1 MSETQNSTE
10 SVRSSDKIEDTLTR
24 VKVNE
29 ENMEQSSPSPYPDR
43 PGERD
48 CQFFLRTGQCGY
60 GNSCRYNHPLSLF
73 PQAVLYQRDELPE
86 RIGQPD
92 CEYYLKTGACK
103 YGSTCKYHHPKDRNG
118 AEPGEKSCPYYMQT
132 GMCKF
137 GVACKFHHPH
147 PQPHNGQ
154 STTHGMSSFPYSMMS
169 LPPATYGVMP
179 PPQVPHPQAYMPF
192 MFAPPQGWSPY
203 MAGSNPIY
211 NVKTQPDSSSERAEC
226 RFYMNTGTCK
236 YGDDCKYSHPKERM
250 LQSPPN
256 LSHHIVLLPAR
267 PGQPACGNFK
277 AYGFCKYGPNCK
289 YDHPSSPVSTQPRSS
304 TPPSRCDS
312 TAISNGDKPGSEN
325 NSSEV
330 EKQDEDI
337 SDKSEVQ
344 ESSQL
349 SGSDST
355 AISNGDKPAAD
366 NHSSEVEK
374 HDDSSDKTE
383 VQGSSQLSGSE
394 STVIANGNKP
404 AAESH
409 SSEIEKQDEDI
420 SDKTVI
426 QQPCPMVKLMQRVQV
441 QRLRNR
447 KIMVHNRTTE
457 ESRTHP
463 VLNSNGVVLV
473 EFFAPWCGHCKA
485 LTPTWEKVAGVL
497 KGVAT
502 VAAIDADAH
511 QSAAQDYGIKGFP
524 TITVFVPG
532 KPPVD
537 YQGARDAKSIAN
549 FAYKQVKALVSNR
562 LEGKSKPN
570 GGGSSERKSEPSAS
584 VELTS
589 SNFDELV
596 IKSNDLWIVEFFAPW
611 CGHCKK
617 LAPEWKK
624 AAKNLKGKVKLGHV
638 NCDVEQSIM
647 SRFKVQG
654 FPTIMVFGAD
664 KSSPYAYE
672 GARSASAI
680 ESFATELVE
689 SKKYKTDI
697 LQFRVGGGSNSAG
710 FREERRNNGSDER
723 EEEGVYAPLKSA
735 FELQHLLE
743 FVKDAEA
750 GGKGNLPMNGTPEI
764 VDTKAWDGKDG
775 EVIEEDEFSLE
786 ELMGGDDDANVGIKG

>member
-1 MSETQNSTE
+1 MSC
-10 SVRSSDKIEDTLTR
+10 VLLCYGVLDTLTR

-60 GNSCRYNHPLSLF
+60 GNSCRYNHPLSLV

-118 AEPGEKSCPYYMQT
+118 AEPVLFNVLGYPMRQGEKSCPYYMQT

-226 RFYMNTGTCK
+226 RFFMNTGTCK

-304 TPPSRCDS
+304 TPPSRSDS

-404 AAESH
+404 TAESH

-420 SDKTVI
+420 SDKSE
-426 QQPCPMVKLMQRVQV
+426 VQDCDSTA
-441 QRLRNR
+441 L
-447 KIMVHNRTTE
+447 
-457 ESRTHP
+457 
-463 VLNSNGVVLV
+463 SNG
-473 EFFAPWCGHCKA
+473 K
-485 LTPTWEKVAGVL
+485 T
-497 KGVAT
+497 
-502 VAAIDADAH
+502 DAE
-511 QSAAQDYGIKGFP
+511 SP
-524 TITVFVPG
+524 
-532 KPPVD
+532 
-537 YQGARDAKSIAN
+537 
-549 FAYKQVKALVSNR
+549 
-562 LEGKSKPN
+562 
-570 GGGSSERKSEPSAS
+570 SSE
-584 VELTS
+584 
-589 SNFDELV
+589 
-596 IKSNDLWIVEFFAPW
+596 
-611 CGHCKK
+611 
-617 LAPEWKK
+617 
-624 AAKNLKGKVKLGHV
+624 
-638 NCDVEQSIM
+638 
-647 SRFKVQG
+647 
-654 FPTIMVFGAD
+654 
-664 KSSPYAYE
+664 
-672 GARSASAI
+672 
-680 ESFATELVE
+680 TEKQE
-689 SKKYKTDI
+689 D
-697 LQFRVGGGSNSAG
+697 
-710 FREERRNNGSDER
+710 NGSQPD
-723 EEEGVYAPLKSA
+723 
-735 FELQHLLE
+735 
-743 FVKDAEA
+743 
-750 GGKGNLPMNGTPEI
+750 N
-764 VDTKAWDGKDG
+764 
-775 EVIEEDEFSLE
+775 
-786 ELMGGDDDANVGIKG
+786 

>member
-60 GNSCRYNHPLSLF
+60 GNSCRYNHPLSLV
-73 PQAVLYQRDELPE
+73 PQALLYQRDELPE

-118 AEPGEKSCPYYMQT
+118 AEPVLFNVLGYPMRQGEKSCPYYMQT

-154 STTHGMSSFPYSMMS
+154 STTHGMSSFPYTMMT

-226 RFYMNTGTCK
+226 RFFMNTGTCK
-236 YGDDCKYSHPKERM
+236 YEDDCKYSHPKERM

-304 TPPSRCDS
+304 TPPSRSDS
-312 TAISNGDKPGSEN
+312 TAISSGDKPGSEN

-420 SDKTVI
+420 SDKSE
-426 QQPCPMVKLMQRVQV
+426 VQDCDSTA
-441 QRLRNR
+441 L
-447 KIMVHNRTTE
+447 
-457 ESRTHP
+457 
-463 VLNSNGVVLV
+463 SNG
-473 EFFAPWCGHCKA
+473 K
-485 LTPTWEKVAGVL
+485 T
-497 KGVAT
+497 
-502 VAAIDADAH
+502 DAE
-511 QSAAQDYGIKGFP
+511 SP
-524 TITVFVPG
+524 
-532 KPPVD
+532 
-537 YQGARDAKSIAN
+537 
-549 FAYKQVKALVSNR
+549 
-562 LEGKSKPN
+562 
-570 GGGSSERKSEPSAS
+570 SSETEKQEDNAS
-584 VELTS
+584 QPD
-589 SNFDELV
+589 N
-596 IKSNDLWIVEFFAPW
+596 
-611 CGHCKK
+611 
-617 LAPEWKK
+617 
-624 AAKNLKGKVKLGHV
+624 
-638 NCDVEQSIM
+638 
-647 SRFKVQG
+647 
-654 FPTIMVFGAD
+654 
-664 KSSPYAYE
+664 
-672 GARSASAI
+672 
-680 ESFATELVE
+680 
-689 SKKYKTDI
+689 
-697 LQFRVGGGSNSAG
+697 
-710 FREERRNNGSDER
+710 
-723 EEEGVYAPLKSA
+723 
-735 FELQHLLE
+735 
-743 FVKDAEA
+743 
-750 GGKGNLPMNGTPEI
+750 
-764 VDTKAWDGKDG
+764 
-775 EVIEEDEFSLE
+775 
-786 ELMGGDDDANVGIKG
+786 